1 MVTGPV
7 HANPIR
13 PGPRPECL
21 SDANHEPSHRQ
32 VSRSVRQLEPVS
44 AALGGMIA
52 IAAALGIGRFVYT
65 PILPPMVE
73 ALGLSKSAAGVIAS
87 ANFLGYLVGALLAG
101 LPRLAGTRRLW
112 LLGALA
118 VSAITTAAMGLMETP
133 TAFLALRFVGGAAS
147 AFVLIFS
154 SSIVLERSAEVGR
167 AGLSAL
173 HFAGVGTG
181 IAASAVLVATLL
193 HLGQS
198 WRSLW
203 LASGGLTFLALLAA
217 AVLLPDG
224 VAPTTQASVQTR
236 RGSDVRL
243 SRLVIAYGMFGFGY
257 VITATFFVAIV
268 RTTPTIRALEPVIW
282 VAFGVAA
289 VPSVA
294 LWTRI
299 ATPLG
304 YSATFAA
311 ACIVEAAG
319 VLASVMW
326 PSALGVFVAAIL
338 VGGTF
343 MGLTA
348 LGLLGARARAA
359 GDPRRVVALMTGAF
373 GLGQIVGPLFA
384 GIVSDYLGSFTAP
397 SIVAAL
403 ALVIAAAL
411 AAV

>member
-1 MVTGPV
+1 MAADPAHV
-7 HANPIR
+7 R

-21 SDANHEPSHRQ
+21 PNPNHEPSHRQ
-32 VSRSVRQLEPVS
+32 VTRSLPALEPVS
-44 AALGGMIA
+44 TAFGGMIA

-73 ALGLSKSAAGVIAS
+73 ALGLSKSGAGLIAS
-87 ANFLGYLVGALLAG
+87 ANFLGYLVGALLAA
-101 LPRLAGTRRLW
+101 LPRLAGSRRLW

-118 VSAITTAAMGLMETP
+118 VSAITTAAMGLMETLA
-133 TAFLALRFVGGAAS
+133 AFLALRFVGGAAS

-154 SSIVLERSAEVGR
+154 SSIVLERLAEVGR
-167 AGLSAL
+167 SRLSAL

-181 IAASAVLVATLL
+181 IALSAALVATLL

-203 LASGGLTFLALLAA
+203 LASGGLTFLALLATA
-217 AVLLPDG
+217 MLLPDG
-224 VAPTTQASVQTR
+224 VVPTAQASGQTSH
-236 RGSDVRL
+236 GTDARL
-243 SRLVIAYGMFGFGY
+243 HRLVIAYGLFGFGY
-257 VITATFFVAIV
+257 VITATFLVAIV
-268 RTTPTIRALEPVIW
+268 RATPTIRAMEPVIW
-282 VAFGVAA
+282 VVFGVAA
-289 VPSVA
+289 APSVA

-304 YSATFAA
+304 ISATFAT

-319 VLASVMW
+319 VLASVVW
-326 PSALGVFVAAIL
+326 PSTVGVLLATIL

-348 LGLLGARARAA
+348 LGLLGAQARAT
-359 GDPRRVVALMTGAF
+359 GDPRRLVALMTGAF

-384 GIVSDYLGSFTAP
+384 GIISDHLGSFTAP

-403 ALVIAAAL
+403 ALGV
-411 AAV
+411 AAVLVAV